1 MAAPFTPVTNLSTDV
16 SAKAPAPREF
26 AKDFLW
32 GVSTAAHQVEGNS
45 QNQWSDWEAAG
56 HIRSGDSCRS
66 ACDWWNNAERDF
78 DLMRDMGLN
87 ALRFS
92 VDWGR
97 IEPQEGEWDVAAL
110 RRYWEMLD
118 GLVQRG
124 ICPIICLHH
133 FTHPR
138 WFEQKGAFLSPDAPE
153 LFERF
158 TRRVVD
164 ALGEHCHRWLTF
176 NEPNVYAAMGYALGE
191 FPPGRRGDIPAAVR
205 VVSAMARSHLRAHRA
220 IHQLQP
226 RAEVGWAHHYVVLEP
241 VRRGPDRW
249 ITAMLNELFNE
260 SFLRLMQQGKL
271 PFPLSMLDGNAGAVK
286 GAYDFVGLNVY
297 SRFHVAFDLRNIAQA
312 FARLIVPSDVPQGDS
327 AWDRPYGEA
336 YPLALR
342 HAVERSAALGKPLYI
357 LENGVPDAHDRIRP
371 WLIVNALKELH
382 QLVAEG
388 HDIRGYFH
396 WTLADNFEWT
406 EGWHLKFGLVALDPA
421 TQERT
426 MRKSGQL
433 YSKIART
440 NALSAAMIAEY
451 GSLES
456 TQGKTF

>member
-1 MAAPFTPVTNLSTDV
+1 MAAPSTPND
-16 SAKAPAPREF
+16 SAFNASGKVAAPLEF
-26 AKDFLW
+26 AKGFLW

-56 HIRSGDSCRS
+56 HIRSGDACGI

-78 DLMRDMGLN
+78 DLVHDMGLN

-92 VDWGR
+92 VDWSR
-97 IEPQEGEWDVAAL
+97 IEPQAGKWDIAAL
-110 RRYWEMLD
+110 GRYREMVD

-124 ICPIICLHH
+124 ISPIICLHH

-138 WFEQKGAFLSPDAPE
+138 WFEEKGAFLSSDAAE

-158 TRRVVD
+158 TRQVVG
-164 ALGEHCHRWLTF
+164 ALGEHCNRWLTF

-191 FPPGRRGDIPAAVR
+191 FPPGRRGDIAAAVR
-205 VVSAMARSHLRAHRA
+205 VVSAMARAHLRAYRA

-226 RAEVGWAHHYVVLEP
+226 QAEVGWAHHYIVLEP

-249 ITAMLNELFNE
+249 IASLMNELFNE
-260 SFLRLMQQGKL
+260 SFLRLMQHGKL
-271 PFPLSMLDGNAGAVK
+271 PFPLSMLDGTAGAVK

-297 SRFHVAFDLRNIAQA
+297 SRFHVAFDFRNTAQA
-312 FARLIVPSDVPQGDS
+312 FARLFVPPHVPQGDS

-342 HAVERSAALGKPLYI
+342 HAVERSAALGKPVYI

-371 WLIVNALKELH
+371 WLIVNAVKELH
-382 QLVAEG
+382 QLIAEG

-396 WTLADNFEWT
+396 WTLTDNFEWT
-406 EGWHLKFGLVALDPA
+406 EGWHLKFGLVALDPL

-426 MRKSGQL
+426 MRNSGRL
-433 YSKIART
+433 YGEIARS
-440 NALSAAMIAEY
+440 NALSREMIAEY
-451 GSLES
+451 GLLES
-456 TQGKTF
+456 ATEQRF